1 MDDSIFII
9 FIAFGCLWA
18 VMGAGIVIL
27 FFQSGNQQEMP
38 SGKWALL
45 VALPIVIPMAIAFIY
60 AAVNRSPG

>member
-18 VMGAGIVIL
+18 VLGTGIVIL
-27 FFQSGNQQEMP
+27 LFQSGEKQEMP

-45 VALPIVIPMAIAFIY
+45 VALPIVIPMAIAFVY
-60 AAVNRSPG
+60 AAVNRAPG

>member
-18 VMGAGIVIL
+18 VMGTAVVVL
-27 FFQSGNQQEMP
+27 FFKSDPEQEVQV
-38 SGKWALL
+38 GKWGLI

-60 AAVNRSPG
+60 AAVRR

>member
-18 VMGAGIVIL
+18 VMGTAIV
-27 FFQSGNQQEMP
+27 FFFFKSDGQQKVQV
-38 SGKWALL
+38 GKWGLI

-60 AAVNRSPG
+60 AAVRR

>member
-18 VMGAGIVIL
+18 VMGTAVVVL
-27 FFQSGNQQEMP
+27 FFKSDGQQEVQV
-38 SGKWALL
+38 GKWGLV

-60 AAVNRSPG
+60 AAVRR

>member
-27 FFQSGNQQEMP
+27 FFRSGNKQEMP
-38 SGKWALL
+38 ALH
-45 VALPIVIPMAIAFIY
+45 
-60 AAVNRSPG
+60 N

>member
-9 FIAFGCLWA
+9 FIVFGCLWA

-27 FFQSGNQQEMP
+27 FFQSGNKQEMP
-38 SGKWALL
+38 SGKWGLL